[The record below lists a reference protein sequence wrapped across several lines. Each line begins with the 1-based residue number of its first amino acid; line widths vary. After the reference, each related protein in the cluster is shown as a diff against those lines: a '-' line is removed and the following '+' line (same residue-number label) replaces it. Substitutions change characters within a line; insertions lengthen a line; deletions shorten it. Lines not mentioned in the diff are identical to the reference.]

1 MPLVPAIQLAV
12 YRCFGICSTF
22 KLKMDKPPLLHSC
35 HSCLAP
41 PQGHPY
47 LQARLSCC
55 KIQPAYNLRAC
66 QPSSQELSQ
75 ADQLG
80 FSTLVQG
87 LASLQPLRVMHGCQA
102 AVASL
107 KQLWDHS
114 HGSHSRCW
122 FGPQSSTRL
131 LSSRDS
137 HSQTPLL
144 LKQLLLQAHPPEQ
157 QGLHSSALSTR

>member
-12 YRCFGICSTF
+12 YRCFGICFTF
-22 KLKMDKPPLLHSC
+22 KLMDKPTLLPSC
-35 HSCLAP
+35 HSCLVP

-47 LQARLSCC
+47 LQAQLSCC
-55 KIQPAYNLRAC
+55 KIQPACNLRAC
-66 QPSSQELSQ
+66 QHSSQELSQ

-80 FSTLVQG
+80 FRTLVQG
-87 LASLQPLRVMHGCQA
+87 LASLQPLRVMPGYQA

-107 KQLWDHS
+107 KQLWDPS

-122 FGPQSSTRL
+122 FGPQSFTRL
-131 LSSRDS
+131 HSSRHS
-137 HSQTPLL
+137 HSQTPLR
-144 LKQLLLQAHPPEQ
+144 LKQLLLQAHPQEQ